1 MNKNPN
7 ENMPK
12 DRSSIITE
20 QRNIHTMNLHKLSVG
35 ECVEIINKEN
45 QEIFLTMDK
54 AKDSLTSFI
63 EAAEERF
70 NSGGR
75 LIYIG
80 AGTSGRL
87 GVLDAAEAPPTFH
100 VDTDRIISLIAGG
113 DNALRRSS
121 EGEED
126 DPSGA
131 YQDIDILCLKKDD
144 IILGITAGGT
154 TPYVLGALA
163 YARQCRS
170 EILIGMLT
178 STPIPHPPPCI
189 DHLIVLETGPEVLTG
204 STRLKAGTATKIA
217 LNTISTVLMIR
228 SGHVYENLM
237 IDVRPTNDKL
247 RDRASRIVST
257 LTGLSRNE
265 SFDLLIRAGG
275 VVKIAVIMQCCGLS
289 RTEAEELLYSHN
301 GRIDRIMERC
311 GKNME

>member
-1 MNKNPN
+1 MNKNPNPN

-20 QRNIHTMNLHKLSVG
+20 QRNTYTMKLHKLSVG

-45 QEIFLTMDK
+45 QEIFLAMEK
-54 AKDSLTSFI
+54 ASDALTSFI
-63 EAAEERF
+63 EASEGRF

-100 VDTDRIISLIAGG
+100 VDPERVIGLIAGG

-121 EGEED
+121 EGKED
-126 DPSGA
+126 DPTGS
-131 YQDIDILCLKKDD
+131 YKDLDILCLRKND

-163 YARQCRS
+163 YARQCQS

-178 STPIPHPPPCI
+178 CTPISSPHGV

-228 SGHVYENLM
+228 SGRVYENLM

-265 SFDLLIRAGG
+265 SFDLLMRAGG
-275 VVKIAVIMQCCGLS
+275 VVKTAVVMQCCGLS
-289 RTEAEELLYSHN
+289 RTEAEDLLYSNN
-301 GRIDRIMERC
+301 GRMDRIMELRS
-311 GKNME
+311 